1 MRALTF
7 SEYGPA
13 SVLEVADVPEPHAGP
28 GHIRVG
34 VRASGLTPADCHL
47 RSGRFRAMAPLRL
60 PHVLG
65 MDAAGVVDE
74 VGPGVTG
81 IRPGDEVFGIV
92 EVAQLGGAN
101 AEYAVL
107 AAWAPKPDALSWEQ
121 AGGAAGNV
129 ETATRALDRL
139 EIGTGTTL
147 LIEGAAGGVGTVAV
161 QLAAARGATV
171 IGTASAHNHTFVA
184 GLGATPTAYG
194 PGLAERVT
202 ALAPDGVDV
211 VLDCAGS
218 GSLPDLVDL
227 TGSPDRVVTIADM
240 NAAKYGVHQTR
251 SAGPGADPQ
260 AVEGLAV
267 AAALAG
273 QGRFTVP
280 VAATFPIE
288 NAAAAHQ
295 LSETGHA
302 RGKIVFTLQCR
313 TRATFVQQGGHRPM
327 RH

>member
-1 MRALTF
+1 MRALQF

-13 SVLEVADVPEPHAGP
+13 SVLEVADMPEPHAGP
-28 GHIRVG
+28 GRIRVAVKVSG
-34 VRASGLTPADCHL
+34 VTPADCYL
-47 RSGRFRAMAPLRL
+47 RSGRSRDMMPLCL

-65 MDAAGVVDE
+65 VDAAGVVDE

-81 IRPGDEVFGIV
+81 VRPGDEVFGIIDLD
-92 EVAQLGGAN
+92 ERGGAN

-121 AGGAAGNV
+121 AGAAANI
-129 ETATRALDRL
+129 ETATRALDQL
-139 EIGTGTTL
+139 KVTAGTTL
-147 LIEGAAGGVGTVAV
+147 LIEGAAGGVGTVAI
-161 QLAAARGATV
+161 QLAAARGAHV
-171 IGTASAHNHTFVA
+171 FGTAGAHNHAFIA
-184 GLGATPTAYG
+184 GLGATPTTYG
-194 PGLAERVT
+194 PGLRERVA

-227 TGSPDRVVTIADM
+227 AGSPEQVITVADLH
-240 NAAKYGVHQTR
+240 AAKYGVHLSR
-251 SAGPGADPQ
+251 SVGPDADPQ
-260 AVEGLAV
+260 AVEGLVA
-267 AAALAG
+267 AAALAQ

-280 VAATFPIE
+280 VAATFTLE

-302 RGKIVFTLQCR
+302 RGKIVLTL
-313 TRATFVQQGGHRPM
+313 
-327 RH
+327 

>member
-28 GHIRVG
+28 GHIRIR
-34 VRASGLTPADCHL
+34 VRASGLTPSDCHL
-47 RSGRFRAMAPLRL
+47 RSGRFRDIAPLRL

-65 MDAAGVVDE
+65 MDAAGMVDE
-74 VGPGVTG
+74 VGTGVTG

-92 EVAQLGGAN
+92 EVAELGGAN

-107 AAWAPKPDALSWEQ
+107 AAWARKPDALSWEQ

-139 EIGTGTTL
+139 RVGTGTTL
-147 LIEGAAGGVGTVAV
+147 LIEGAAGGVGTVAA

-171 IGTASAHNHTFVA
+171 IGTAGAQNHTFLA
-184 GLGATPTAYG
+184 GLGATPTTYG
-194 PGLAERVT
+194 PGLGERVG
-202 ALAPDGVDV
+202 ALAPDGVDA

-218 GSLPDLVDL
+218 GSLPALVEL
-227 TGSPDRVVTIADM
+227 AGSPDRVVTIADM
-240 NAAKYGVHQTR
+240 NAAKYGVHHTR

-260 AVEGLAV
+260 AVEGLTA

-280 VAATFPIE
+280 VAAAFTLE
-288 NAAAAHQ
+288 NAAAAHR

-302 RGKIVFTLQCR
+302 RGKIVFIL
-313 TRATFVQQGGHRPM
+313 
-327 RH
+327 

>member
-1 MRALTF
+1 MRALRF

-13 SVLEVADVPEPHAGP
+13 SVLEVADMPEPHAGP
-28 GHIRVG
+28 GRIRVA
-34 VRASGLTPADCHL
+34 VRASGVTPADCYL
-47 RSGRFRAMAPLRL
+47 RSGRFRDTMPLRL

-65 MDAAGVVDE
+65 VDAAGVVDE

-81 IRPGDEVFGIV
+81 VRPGDEVFGIV
-92 EVAQLGGAN
+92 DLAERGGAN

-121 AGGAAGNV
+121 SGAAANI

-139 EIGTGTTL
+139 KVTAGTTL

-161 QLAAARGATV
+161 QLAAARGAHV
-171 IGTASAHNHTFVA
+171 FGTAGPRNQAFVA
-184 GLGATPTAYG
+184 GLGATPTTYG
-194 PGLAERVT
+194 PGLGERIT

-218 GSLPDLVDL
+218 GSLPDLVAL
-227 TGSPDRVVTIADM
+227 AGSPDRVTTVADL
-240 NAAKYGVHQTR
+240 NAAKYGVHLSR
-251 SAGPGADPQ
+251 SMGPGADPQ
-260 AVEGLAV
+260 AVEGLAA
-267 AAALAG
+267 AAALAQ

-280 VAATFPIE
+280 VAAAFTLE
-288 NAAAAHQ
+288 NAAAAHR

-302 RGKIVFTLQCR
+302 RGKIVLTL
-313 TRATFVQQGGHRPM
+313 
-327 RH
+327 

>member
-7 SEYGPA
+7 SVYGPA
-13 SVLEVADVPEPHAGP
+13 SVLEVTDVPEPHAGP
-28 GHIRVG
+28 GRVRVS
-34 VRASGLTPADCHL
+34 VRASGVTPADCRL
-47 RSGRFRAMAPLRL
+47 RAGQLRTMMPVAL

-65 MDAAGVVDE
+65 VDAAGVVDE

-81 IRPGDEVFGIV
+81 VQVGDAVFGIV
-92 EVAQLGGAN
+92 DLAELGGAN

-107 AAWAPKPDALSWEQ
+107 AVWAPKPDALTWEQ
-121 AGGAAGNV
+121 AAAAANI
-129 ETATRALDRL
+129 ETAARALDRL
-139 EIGTGTTL
+139 KADTGTVL

-171 IGTASAHNHTFVA
+171 IGTASSRNHAFVA
-184 GLGATPTAYG
+184 ELGAIPIAYG
-194 PGLAERVT
+194 PGTAERVG
-202 ALAPDGVDV
+202 ALGLGGVDA

-227 TGSPDRVVTIADM
+227 VESPDRVVTIADL
-240 NAAKYGVHQTR
+240 NAARYGVHLSR

-260 AVEGLAV
+260 AVDGLAE
-267 AAALAG
+267 AAGLAQ

-280 VAATFPIE
+280 LAAAFALE
-288 NAAAAHQ
+288 DAAAAHL

-302 RGKIVFTLQCR
+302 RGKIVLT
-313 TRATFVQQGGHRPM
+313 P
-327 RH
+327 

>member
-1 MRALTF
+1 
-7 SEYGPA
+7 
-13 SVLEVADVPEPHAGP
+13 
-28 GHIRVG
+28 
-34 VRASGLTPADCHL
+34 
-47 RSGRFRAMAPLRL
+47 MAPLRL

-74 VGPGVTG
+74 VGTGVTG

-92 EVAQLGGAN
+92 DVAELGGAN

-107 AAWAPKPDALSWEQ
+107 AAWALKPDALSWEQ

-139 EIGTGTTL
+139 KVGTGTTL
-147 LIEGAAGGVGTVAV
+147 LIEGAAGGVGTVAI

-171 IGTASAHNHTFVA
+171 IGTASARNHEFVA
-184 GLGATPTAYG
+184 GLGATPTTYG
-194 PGLAERVT
+194 PGLGERVT

-227 TGSPDRVVTIADM
+227 AGSPDRVVTVADLDS
-240 NAAKYGVHQTR
+240 AKYGVHLSR

-260 AVEGLAV
+260 AVEGLA
-267 AAALAG
+267 AAADLAQ
-273 QGRFTVP
+273 QGRFAVP
-280 VAATFPIE
+280 VAAAFTIE

-302 RGKIVFTLQCR
+302 RGKIVLTL
-313 TRATFVQQGGHRPM
+313 
-327 RH
+327 